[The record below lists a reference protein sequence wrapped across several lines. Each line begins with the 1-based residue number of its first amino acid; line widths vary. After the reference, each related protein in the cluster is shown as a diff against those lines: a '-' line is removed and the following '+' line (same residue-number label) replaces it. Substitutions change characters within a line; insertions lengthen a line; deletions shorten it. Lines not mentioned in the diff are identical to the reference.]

1 MKILVVNG
9 PNLNL
14 LGVREPAIY
23 GTQTLGDIE
32 QELTAQHSDVEFS
45 FFQSNHE
52 GAIIDTLHST
62 LRLPYDGVVLNPGAL
77 THYSYAVRDAVASIR
92 VPVIEVHLS
101 NIHMRE
107 DFRKHS
113 VIAPVC
119 AAQISGFGAEGY
131 HLAVETLRHHITEA
145 GNPQ

>member
-1 MKILVVNG
+1 MKIFVVNG

-23 GTQTLGDIE
+23 GNQTLNDIE
-32 QELTAQHSDVEFS
+32 QELTAQHPDVAFS

-52 GAIIDTLHST
+52 GAIIDTLQST
-62 LRLPYDGVVLNPGAL
+62 LRLPCDGVVLNPGAL
-77 THYSYAVRDAVASIR
+77 THYSYAVRDAVAAIR

-101 NIHMRE
+101 NIHLRE
-107 DFRKHS
+107 EFRKHS

-119 AAQISGFGAEGY
+119 AAQISGFGSEGY
-131 HLAVETLRHHITEA
+131 HLAVETLRHHITAAE
-145 GNPQ
+145 NPQ